1 MPFST
6 QRISLGLAALGGA
19 LALGGSAAP
28 AALAGGPACGDTITH
43 SVTLRHDLT
52 DCPGD
57 GLIIG
62 ADHVTLNLAGHTIDG
77 DAVIGGDDT
86 GVRLDGRQHVTV
98 RGGTIEE
105 FDHAVHL
112 TGASHNHITHLE
124 ATRSGD
130 TDIGRAIL
138 LDSGSDDNLI
148 DGNDASFN
156 GRSGVAVLDS
166 SRNVITRNRTNH
178 NDVAGMGVFG
188 GADNQVTAN
197 VMTDN
202 GENGIFWGSGHTGGR
217 LAANLIARNPEAG
230 ILMDSA
236 DEAAVTLN
244 RLDGN
249 GDNLVVFGNRNQVT
263 ANVITDAAGCDG
275 GCGFNI
281 TVEGGTG
288 NQVTANLVLG
298 GAHDGIRLET
308 FAPDDLPLTDTLVRA
323 NIVRG
328 AAIDGISLGT
338 ETDNPIPGARI
349 EDNQANRNGDDGI
362 DVRRPGTLLRANTAN
377 RNGDLGI
384 SAVTGVIDGGANHAA
399 GNGNPAQCTGVT
411 CG

>member
-1 MPFST
+1 MPLRT

-19 LALGGSAAP
+19 LAFGGSVAP
-28 AALAGGPACGDTITH
+28 AAVAGGPECGDTIVD
-43 SVTLRHDLT
+43 SVRLRHDLL
-52 DCPGD
+52 DCRGD

-62 ADHVTLNLAGHTIDG
+62 ADRVTLDLAGHTIDG

-86 GVRLDGRQHVTV
+86 GVRLDGRRHVTV
-98 RGGTIEE
+98 RGGTIAE

-112 TGASHNHITHLE
+112 TGASHNHITRLE

-130 TDIGRAIL
+130 ADIGRAIL
-138 LDSGSDDNLI
+138 LDSCSDDNLI

-166 SRNVITRNRTNH
+166 SRNVITRNRTDH
-178 NDVAGMGVFG
+178 NAVAGMGVFG
-188 GADNQVTAN
+188 GADNQVIAN

-217 LAANLIARNPEAG
+217 LAGNVIARNPEAG
-230 ILMDSA
+230 ILLDSA
-236 DEAAVTLN
+236 DDGTVALN
-244 RLDGN
+244 RLAGN
-249 GDNLVVFGNRNQVT
+249 GDNLIVFGNRNRIT
-263 ANVITDAAGCDG
+263 ANVLTDAAGCDG

-298 GAHDGIRLET
+298 ASRDGIRLET
-308 FAPDDLPLTDTLVRA
+308 FAPDDLPLTDTLVRG

-328 AAIDGISLGT
+328 AAVDGISLGT
-338 ETDNPIPGARI
+338 ETANAIPGTRI
-349 EDNQANRNGDDGI
+349 EANQASGNGDDGI

-384 SAVTGVIDGGANHAA
+384 SAVAGVIDRGATV
-399 GNGNPAQCTGVT
+399 PRVT
-411 CG
+411 ATWRSASA

>member
-1 MPFST
+1 MRRT
-6 QRISLGLAALGGA
+6 ATIVA
-19 LALGGSAAP
+19 LALT
-28 AALAGGPACGDTITH
+28 AALAVSAGPASASASTTVHCGETLTH
-43 SVTLRHDLT
+43 SVKLANDLT
-52 DCPGD
+52 NCPGD

-62 ADHVTLNLAGHTIDG
+62 ASRITVDLAGHTMDG

-112 TGASHNHITHLE
+112 TGARHNHITHLK

-217 LAANLIARNPEAG
+217 LAVNLIARNPEAG

-249 GDNLVVFGNRNQVT
+249 GDNMVVFGNRNQVT
-263 ANVITDAAGCDG
+263 ANVISDAAGCDG

-298 GAHDGIRLET
+298 GAHDGIRLDS

-338 ETDNPIPGARI
+338 ETDNAIPGARI
-349 EDNQANRNGDDGI
+349 EANQANGNGDDGI
-362 DVRRPGTLLRANTAN
+362 DVRRPGTRLRANTAN

-384 SAVTGVIDGGANHAA
+384 SAVTGVIDDGANHAA
-399 GNGNPAQCTGVT
+399 GNGNLVQCTGVI